1 MKPMNSRKQSFASR
15 RLRSA
20 QGGVMLLEALLG
32 LLIFSLGVLALVAM
46 QSVSIS
52 NVSNA
57 KYRVEAAFA
66 AEEIMNY
73 MWLSDPT
80 PATLQSAFG
89 WPGGN
94 SPYVMNWV
102 TKLQTQPYGLPGANN
117 YPPTVTVGAAVG
129 CIAAV
134 PPQTMP
140 SQCATPVTVIIRWKA
155 PDAIA
160 PSNHIAMTYVT
171 TP

>member
-1 MKPMNSRKQSFASR
+1 MKPTNARKASSTPR

-32 LLIFSLGVLALVAM
+32 LLIFSLGILALVAM

-57 KYRVEAAFA
+57 KYRVEAALA
-66 AEEIMNY
+66 AEEILNY

-80 PATLQSAFG
+80 PATLQLAFAY
-89 WPGGN
+89 PGGN
-94 SPYVMNWV
+94 SPYLMNWV
-102 TKLQTQPYGLPGANN
+102 TKLQTAPTGLPNAGT
-117 YPPTVTVGAAVG
+117 YPPTVVVGAAVG
-129 CIAAV
+129 CIPPV
-134 PPQTMP
+134 PPQTMA
-140 SQCATPVTVIIRWKA
+140 SQCATPVTVTIRWKA

-160 PSNHIAMTYVT
+160 PSNHIVMTYVT

>member
-1 MKPMNSRKQSFASR
+1 MKSITSRKTRIASF
-15 RLRSA
+15 RSA

-57 KYRVEAAFA
+57 KYRVEAALA

-80 PATLQSAFG
+80 PATLQLAFG

-94 SPYVMNWV
+94 SVYVQNWV
-102 TKLQTQPYGLPGANN
+102 TKLTTAPTGLPGAGN
-117 YPPTVTVGAAVG
+117 YPPTVVVGGATG
-129 CIAAV
+129 CILPLPAG
-134 PPQTMP
+134 QTIP
-140 SQCATPVTVIIRWKA
+140 SGCSTPVTITIRWKA

-160 PSNHIAMTYVT
+160 PSNHTVMSYIT

>member
-1 MKPMNSRKQSFASR
+1 MKAMNPRKARFLP
-15 RLRSA
+15 RLARSA

-32 LLIFSLGVLALVAM
+32 LLIFSLGILALVAM

-80 PATLQSAFG
+80 PATLQLGFAY
-89 WPGGN
+89 PGGN
-94 SPYVMNWV
+94 SQYLMNWV
-102 TKLQTQPYGLPGANN
+102 TKLQAAPYGLPGAGT
-117 YPPTVTVGAAVG
+117 YPPTVVVGAPVG
-129 CIAAV
+129 CIPAV
-134 PPQTMP
+134 PPQVIP
-140 SQCATPVTVIIRWKA
+140 SQCATPVTVTIRWKA

-160 PSNHIAMTYVT
+160 PSNHVAMTYIT
-171 TP
+171 SP

>member
-1 MKPMNSRKQSFASR
+1 MKSNTARK
-15 RLRSA
+15 LRSA

-57 KYRVEAAFA
+57 KYRVEAALA

-80 PATLQSAFG
+80 PATLQLGFAN
-89 WPGGN
+89 PGGN
-94 SPYVMNWV
+94 SPYLMNWV
-102 TKLQTQPYGLPGANN
+102 TKLTVGPSALPGAVT
-117 YPPTVTVGAAVG
+117 YPPLVVVDRANATGPNGQPCAAPVFPE
-129 CIAAV
+129 IY
-134 PPQTMP
+134 PK
-140 SQCATPVTVIIRWKA
+140 QCSTPVTITIRWKA

-160 PSNHIAMTYVT
+160 PSNHTVMTYVT